1 MSNDPSNS
9 ELLTCAVAV
18 ARAAGFHAFSNW
30 SRRKEVLKVAPH
42 DIKLQL
48 DVESQHRAE
57 EVVRSR
63 FPDHAFLGEEETG
76 HADRNPANAKYLWI
90 IDPIDGTVNF
100 SHGIPFWCTSVAVER
115 EGQTLAGAVFAPA
128 LDHLF
133 TATSDKPALF
143 NGKPVKVSNTS
154 QLTDA
159 MIATGIDRGD
169 DIGIPPMAIFNRITA
184 TIQKARVF
192 GSAALDLCRVASGH
206 IDGYFEA
213 GIYVWDVAAAGL
225 IVRQAGGKAEELGR
239 RQGHCIR
246 FVASN
251 GIIHE
256 DLKKVV
262 DVTTFK

>member
-1 MSNDPSNS
+1 M
-9 ELLTCAVAV
+9 AV
-18 ARAAGFHAFSNW
+18 ARAAGFHAFTNW
-30 SRRKEVLKVAPH
+30 SRRKEVLKVSPH
-42 DIKLQL
+42 DLKLKL
-48 DVESQHRAE
+48 DVESQQRAE
-57 EVVRSR
+57 QMVRNR

-76 HADRNPANAKYLWI
+76 HADRNPSKADYLWI

-115 EGQTLAGAVFAPA
+115 EGKTLAGAVFSPA
-128 LDHLF
+128 QDHLF
-133 TATSDKPALF
+133 TATCDQPALF
-143 NGKPVKVSNTS
+143 NGRPIKVSDTAT
-154 QLTDA
+154 LADA

-169 DIGIPPMAIFNRITA
+169 DLGIPPMAIFNRITA
-184 TIQKARVF
+184 TIQKARVL

-225 IVRQAGGKAEELGR
+225 IVRQAGGKAEELGAR
-239 RQGHCIR
+239 RGHCLR

-262 DVTTFK
+262 DVTKFK